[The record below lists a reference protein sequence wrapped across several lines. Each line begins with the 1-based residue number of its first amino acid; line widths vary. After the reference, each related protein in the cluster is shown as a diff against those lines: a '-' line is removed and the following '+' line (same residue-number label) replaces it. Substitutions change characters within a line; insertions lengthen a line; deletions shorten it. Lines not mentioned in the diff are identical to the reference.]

1 MSSKLTEKQEI
12 CPEKFDR
19 FSDVTSL
26 PRHQH
31 EKSPAIQV
39 PDVLQQQQHT
49 FQTKRKTPDIRAGF
63 SNQSVHERAPEN
75 LFFQFLPQAMSTVKR
90 PLSSDEA
97 EESMIE

>member
-12 CPEKFDR
+12 YPEKYDR
-19 FSDVTSL
+19 FSGITSL
-26 PRHQH
+26 PRHQP

-39 PDVLQQQQHT
+39 PDVLQQQQT
-49 FQTKRKTPDIRAGF
+49 FQTKRKITDIRAGF
-63 SNQSVHERAPEN
+63 SSQSVHERAPEN

-90 PLSSDEA
+90 PSSSDEA